1 MLLSQPTIGL
11 SPPRLDSSSGMK
23 EKNLLIEC
31 VSVWSLKWDCQGL
44 ILMPLAFVWIS
55 VCISLSGYSSISSV
69 YSEAELCQ
77 SQRTEWFMRINV
89 KTDMAHRKE
98 RDNPCFL
105 LLIIA

>member
-11 SPPRLDSSSGMK
+11 SPPRLDSSSAME

-31 VSVWSLKWDCQGL
+31 VSDCQGL

-77 SQRTEWFMRINV
+77 PQRTECFVRMSV

-98 RDNPCFL
+98 TDNPCFL